1 MVSDVSSAMDHPGAC
16 SMPWSCSPWDMR
28 KACAGSTHHH
38 STCSSAVR
46 CDRSKCAPKKHFW
59 ELPQP
64 SSLFTPGILALGE
77 IKLPSHTSGSSQ
89 RSWAIR
95 AEGCWLLL
103 AVNLGGFRGEAS
115 LGSHLCYHFDRCQL
129 RFEQPVADRD

>member
-1 MVSDVSSAMDHPGAC
+1 MVSDVSSAMDRPAVC
-16 SMPWSCSPWDMR
+16 SMPWSCCSPWDMR
-28 KACAGSTHHH
+28 KACAGSTHHY
-38 STCSSAVR
+38 SMCSSAVS
-46 CDRSKCAPKKHFW
+46 CDSSKCVPKTH
-59 ELPQP
+59 LGPSQS

-77 IKLPSHTSGSSQ
+77 IKPPSHTSGSSQ
-89 RSWAIR
+89 RSWEIR